1 MFTLYLE
8 RGRYIRVRS
17 GVTKRDIEREFSF
30 PVHAEVFAGAVIAV
44 LPEPNGYCYALP
56 CDDYNAIAQ
65 REGVDEGELK
75 KLNASSPIYPAK
87 KVWLP

>member
-17 GVTKRDIEREFSF
+17 GVERCDIECVFCF
-30 PVHAEVFAGAVIAV
+30 PVHAEVFAGAIIAV
-44 LPEPNGYCYALP
+44 LPKPNGFCYAEP
-56 CDDYNAIAQ
+56 CDSYLTIAQ
-65 REGVDEGELK
+65 REGVDEEELK
-75 KLNASSPIYPAK
+75 KLNASTPLYPSK